1 MHLRTLCLLI
11 GVAMLP
17 ALLLPGLV
25 HGGGHHDTRLIGGLL
40 VLQVGVRA
48 GSAGVEVLT
57 EGRVRRVVVV
67 GSGILQGGSQC
78 CCTCLIDM
86 LTVNPMCKPRGGG
99 AKQARW

>member
-57 EGRVRRVVVV
+57 EGRVRRVVV
-67 GSGILQGGSQC
+67 GSGILQGGAVSAAAPASS
-78 CCTCLIDM
+78 TC
-86 LTVNPMCKPRGGG
+86 
-99 AKQARW
+99 